1 MTIRTYERLQCP
13 FCPGSRF
20 LQVLAVEYHAD
31 HGVTQKPDVLR
42 CVDCQ
47 CDVDLNRMIDM
58 HRMKKEQAELKAR
71 QQELDTQYA
80 HVAAPAKPEAV
91 VPVATEAGGA
101 PKDAHRSRR

>member
-42 CVDCQ
+42 CADCQ

-71 QQELDTQYA
+71 QQELESRYE
-80 HVAAPAKPEAV
+80 HVAALAKPEAV
-91 VPVATEAGGA
+91 TASVPETGGA
-101 PKDAHRSRR
+101 PKDAQRSRR